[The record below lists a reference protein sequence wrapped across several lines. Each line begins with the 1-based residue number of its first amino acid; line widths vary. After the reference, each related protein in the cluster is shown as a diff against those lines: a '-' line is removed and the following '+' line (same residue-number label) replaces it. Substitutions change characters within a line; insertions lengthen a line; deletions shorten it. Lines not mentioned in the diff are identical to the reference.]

1 MKAAHGAVGEVIKG
15 MKLGSLVRQK
25 QMLTKQVSLFPA
37 YLKSLRLRKIFDF
50 IILWSLALQPAQDPS
65 PLERFFFFFWCYFPL
80 GLYPRFQ
87 GYSSW
92 RQGRWEVIFSLRD
105 IFKNSI
111 SLIIKKD
118 KVFPYSKQ
126 VKRGNEHD
134 FAAHT
139 CIRKEKHGRQ
149 RKIYRWERRNGNVA
163 MLEFIVEQIKNS
175 ICDRRGQDKRYTCKQ
190 RQIYDLKLMD
200 LQRNI
205 EEAERIQIQ
214 IRCHQ

>member
-1 MKAAHGAVGEVIKG
+1 MKVEIVAHQTSIFIPSLSEESPSQKNTSISLFCGHS
-15 MKLGSLVRQK
+15 LSSLVK
-25 QMLTKQVSLFPA
+25 ILHH
-37 YLKSLRLRKIFDF
+37 LRD
-50 IILWSLALQPAQDPS
+50 
-65 PLERFFFFFWCYFPL
+65 FFFFWCYFPL

-105 IFKNSI
+105 LFKNSI

-134 FAAHT
+134 FATHT

-149 RKIYRWERRNGNVA
+149 RKIYRWERRNGSVA
-163 MLEFIVEQIKNS
+163 MLEFIMN
-175 ICDRRGQDKRYTCKQ
+175 R
-190 RQIYDLKLMD
+190 
-200 LQRNI
+200 
-205 EEAERIQIQ
+205 
-214 IRCHQ
+214 